1 MRENNRY
8 YGRGDKRE
16 HGRGSGHGHGGAEG
30 DKSLLEEKLSENPGT
45 QILFVGSVNC
55 LRHRPYSNVGKLM
68 QEGKVSILCPSMGD
82 FSSGRYLEQI
92 EEAILELSEERHCRR
107 FMILCGCQW
116 VILST
121 DEELII
127 SQMKEDHDIDVEIDS
142 EAHCTLPAREEMHH
156 DI

>member
-1 MRENNRY
+1 MRENNEY
-8 YGRGDKRE
+8 SGRGDKRE
-16 HGRGSGHGHGGAEG
+16 HGGNSGHGHGKPENG
-30 DKSLLEEKLSENPGT
+30 KSLLEEKLSENPDM

-68 QEGKVSILCPSMGD
+68 QEGKVSILCPSMAD
-82 FSSGRYLEQI
+82 FSGGRYLGQI
-92 EEAILELSEERHCRR
+92 EEAILELSGERHCKK

-127 SQMKEDHDIDVEIDS
+127 SQMKEDHGIDVVIDS
-142 EAHCTLPAREEMHH
+142 DAHCNLPEREKM
-156 DI
+156 